1 MTIGHCTGQNISIT
15 KFYGLLL
22 LWRFLH
28 SLVWFLGWGDL
39 EVGLSWD
46 PGPLLYL
53 ACLLPAW
60 QLERERLEM
69 GGNRKKGFERKQKER
84 VPLIYTGNPP
94 PTPCHSAPF
103 YRLEM
108 CHSSQPRFKGE
119 ESPRLSSHVTEAR
132 MGYGYIGKIKPR
144 SGWGLAVARDLGL
157 YVA

>member
-15 KFYGLLL
+15 KFYWLLL

-28 SLVWFLGWGDL
+28 SLVWFLGWSDL

-69 GGNRKKGFERKQKER
+69 GGNRKKGFERNRKGSSDLYWKPAPH
-84 VPLIYTGNPP
+84 PLSLCPIRQIRNVSLKPAQVQGGGE
-94 PTPCHSAPF
+94 SQAEQSR
-103 YRLEM
+103 YRSTHGIWVHWENKTSKWVGA
-108 CHSSQPRFKGE
+108 CSC
-119 ESPRLSSHVTEAR
+119 
-132 MGYGYIGKIKPR
+132 
-144 SGWGLAVARDLGL
+144 
-157 YVA
+157 

>member
-1 MTIGHCTGQNISIT
+1 MATVLDRTFPSQSSTGYCCSGDFFIHLSGSWAGVT
-15 KFYGLLL
+15 WRWGLAGTLDL
-22 LWRFLH
+22 CYTW
-28 SLVWFLGWGDL
+28 LVFSQHG
-39 EVGLSWD
+39 SW
-46 PGPLLYL
+46 
-53 ACLLPAW
+53 
-60 QLERERLEM
+60 RERLEM

>member
-60 QLERERLEM
+60 QLERDSRWEETERKGLKE
-69 GGNRKKGFERKQKER
+69 NRKKGF
-84 VPLIYTGNPP
+84 L
-94 PTPCHSAPF
+94 
-103 YRLEM
+103 
-108 CHSSQPRFKGE
+108 
-119 ESPRLSSHVTEAR
+119 
-132 MGYGYIGKIKPR
+132 
-144 SGWGLAVARDLGL
+144 
-157 YVA
+157 